1 MLTAVL
7 QSLIAPRNFR
17 RYVGRHRERVAPN
30 GFSVGVDA
38 AVIIAPTPRPV
49 DRESSAEAAGMT

>member
-1 MLTAVL
+1 MLTTVL
-7 QSLIAPRNFR
+7 QSLIAPRNLR

-38 AVIIAPTPRPV
+38 AVTIASPRPV
-49 DRESSAEAAGMT
+49 DRESSAEAAGLT